1 MWGNRNFFSSRQAD
15 QAAEGRYAPLDD
27 ASQQHEDQEEQ
38 PRLVWRESD
47 WQQARERRQRLLAD
61 AQLAAAAADASG
73 PLTASA
79 DLKVSSSTPAPSCSE
94 QHACRICLEVYVCLP
109 DSS

>member
-1 MWGNRNFFSSRQAD
+1 MVAKAPTCPVVKRVVDRGFFSSRQAD
-15 QAAEGRYAPLDD
+15 QAAEGSYASVD
-27 ASQQHEDQEEQ
+27 AAGQQHEDQDDQ
-38 PRLVWRESD
+38 PRLVWQESD

-79 DLKVSSSTPAPSCSE
+79 DLKVSSTIPEGSKLLRT
-94 QHACRICLEVYVCLP
+94 ACL
-109 DSS
+109 